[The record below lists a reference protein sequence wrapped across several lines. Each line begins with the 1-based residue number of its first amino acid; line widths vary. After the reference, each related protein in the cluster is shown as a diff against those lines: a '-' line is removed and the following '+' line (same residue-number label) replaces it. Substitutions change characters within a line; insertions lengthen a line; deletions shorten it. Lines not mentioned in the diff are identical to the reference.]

1 MIFLKKMDTE
11 TRDLH
16 FLLYLNENGKKVLLF
31 VLVDLPEGDLK
42 EWHS

>member
-1 MIFLKKMDTE
+1 MGIQPC
-11 TRDLH
+11 DLH
-16 FLLYLNENGKKVLLF
+16 FLCLNENGKKVLLF